1 MPVLTSDLVDV
12 AAKAAL
18 DKLAQNPVLV
28 NVADRL
34 AIAESFLIASA
45 SSERQVRSIGEEI
58 LDRVADELGV
68 EPDHIEGR
76 TGNRW
81 ILLDYGELVVHVL
94 LDEERDFY
102 RLENL
107 WSDGAVVPLEDPALS
122 DPARERLG
130 V

>member
-12 AAKAAL
+12 AAKAAF
-18 DKLAQNPVLV
+18 DKLALNPVLV

-45 SSERQVRSIGEEI
+45 SSERQVRAIGEEI

-107 WSDGAVVPLEDPALS
+107 WSDGVIVPLEDPALS

-130 V
+130 A

>member
-12 AAKAAL
+12 AAKAAF

-45 SSERQVRSIGEEI
+45 SSERQVRAIGEEI

-81 ILLDYGELVVHVL
+81 VLLDYGELVVHVL

-107 WSDGAVVPLEDPALS
+107 WPDGVIVPLEDPALS
-122 DPARERLG
+122 DPVRERLG
-130 V
+130 A

>member
-1 MPVLTSDLVDV
+1 MPVLTSDLVEV
-12 AAKAAL
+12 AAKAAF
-18 DKLAQNPVLV
+18 DKLALNPVLV

-45 SSERQVRSIGEEI
+45 SSERQVRAIGEEI

-107 WSDGAVVPLEDPALS
+107 WSDGVIVPLEDPALS
-122 DPARERLG
+122 DPVRERLG
-130 V
+130 A

>member
-12 AAKAAL
+12 AAKAAF

-58 LDRVADELGV
+58 LDRMADELGV

-107 WSDGAVVPLEDPALS
+107 WPDGAVVPLEDPALS
-122 DPARERLG
+122 DPARERVG
-130 V
+130 A

>member
-1 MPVLTSDLVDV
+1 MLTSDLVDV
-12 AAKAAL
+12 AAKAAF
-18 DKLAQNPVLV
+18 DKLALNPVLV

-45 SSERQVRSIGEEI
+45 SSERQVRAIGEEI

-107 WSDGAVVPLEDPALS
+107 WSDGVIVPLEDPALS
-122 DPARERLG
+122 DPVRERLG
-130 V
+130 A

>member
-1 MPVLTSDLVDV
+1 MLTSDLVGV
-12 AAKAAL
+12 AAKAAF
-18 DKLAQNPVLV
+18 DKLALNPVLV

-45 SSERQVRSIGEEI
+45 SSERQVRAIGEEI

-107 WSDGAVVPLEDPALS
+107 WSDGVIVPLEDPALS
-122 DPARERLG
+122 DPVRERLG
-130 V
+130 A

>member
-45 SSERQVRSIGEEI
+45 SSQRQVRAIGEEI

-107 WSDGAVVPLEDPALS
+107 WSDGAVVPLEDPALN

>member
-1 MPVLTSDLVDV
+1 MLTSDLVDV
-12 AAKAAL
+12 AAKAAF

-107 WSDGAVVPLEDPALS
+107 WPDGAVVPLEDPALS
-122 DPARERLG
+122 DPARERVG
-130 V
+130 A

>member
-12 AAKAAL
+12 AAKAAF

-107 WSDGAVVPLEDPALS
+107 WPDGAVVPLEDPALS
-122 DPARERLG
+122 DPARERVG
-130 V
+130 A

>member
-12 AAKAAL
+12 AAKAAF
-18 DKLAQNPVLV
+18 DKLALNPVLV

-45 SSERQVRSIGEEI
+45 SSERQVRAIGEEI

-122 DPARERLG
+122 DPVRERLG
-130 V
+130 A

>member
-1 MPVLTSDLVDV
+1 MTSDLVDV
-12 AAKAAL
+12 AAKAAF

-107 WSDGAVVPLEDPALS
+107 WPDGAVVPLEDPALS
-122 DPARERLG
+122 DPARERVG
-130 V
+130 A

>member
-45 SSERQVRSIGEEI
+45 SSERQVRAIGEEI

>member
-1 MPVLTSDLVDV
+1 MLTSDLVDV
-12 AAKAAL
+12 AAKAAF
-18 DKLAQNPVLV
+18 DKLALNPVLV

-45 SSERQVRSIGEEI
+45 SSERQVRAIGEEI

-122 DPARERLG
+122 DPVRERLG
-130 V
+130 A

>member
-12 AAKAAL
+12 AAKAAF

-58 LDRVADELGV
+58 LDRMADELGV

-107 WSDGAVVPLEDPALS
+107 WPDGAVMPLEDPALS
-122 DPARERLG
+122 DPARERVG
-130 V
+130 A

>member
-12 AAKAAL
+12 AAKAAF

-45 SSERQVRSIGEEI
+45 SSERQVRAIGEEI

-107 WSDGAVVPLEDPALS
+107 WPDGAVVPLEDPALS
-122 DPARERLG
+122 DPARERVG
-130 V
+130 A

>member
-1 MPVLTSDLVDV
+1 MPVLTSDLVEV
-12 AAKAAL
+12 AAKAAF
-18 DKLAQNPVLV
+18 DKLALNPVLV

-45 SSERQVRSIGEEI
+45 SSERQVRAIGEEI

-94 LDEERDFY
+94 LDE
-102 RLENL
+102 
-107 WSDGAVVPLEDPALS
+107 
-122 DPARERLG
+122 
-130 V
+130 

>member
-1 MPVLTSDLVDV
+1 MPVLTSDLVEV
-12 AAKAAL
+12 AAKAAF
-18 DKLAQNPVLV
+18 DKLALNPVLV

-45 SSERQVRSIGEEI
+45 SSERQVRAIGEEI

-68 EPDHIEGR
+68 EPDRIEGR

-107 WSDGAVVPLEDPALS
+107 WSDGVIVPLEDPALS
-122 DPARERLG
+122 DPVRERLG
-130 V
+130 A

>member
-1 MPVLTSDLVDV
+1 MPVLTSDLVEV
-12 AAKAAL
+12 AAKAAF
-18 DKLAQNPVLV
+18 DKLALNPVLV

-45 SSERQVRSIGEEI
+45 SSERQVRAIGEEI

-81 ILLDYGELVVHVL
+81 VLLDYGELVVHVL

-107 WSDGAVVPLEDPALS
+107 WPDGVIVPLEDPALS
-122 DPARERLG
+122 DPVRERLG
-130 V
+130 A

>member
-12 AAKAAL
+12 AAKAAF
-18 DKLAQNPVLV
+18 DKLALNPVLV

-45 SSERQVRSIGEEI
+45 SSERQVRAIGEEI

-107 WSDGAVVPLEDPALS
+107 WSDGVIVPLEDPALS
-122 DPARERLG
+122 DPVRERLG
-130 V
+130 A

>member
-1 MPVLTSDLVDV
+1 MPVLTSDLVEV
-12 AAKAAL
+12 AAKAAF
-18 DKLAQNPVLV
+18 DKLALNPVLV

-45 SSERQVRSIGEEI
+45 SSERQVRAIGEEI

-81 ILLDYGELVVHVL
+81 ILLDYGALVVHVL

-107 WSDGAVVPLEDPALS
+107 WSDGVIVPLEDPALS
-122 DPARERLG
+122 DPVRERLG
-130 V
+130 A

>member
-12 AAKAAL
+12 AAKAAF
-18 DKLAQNPVLV
+18 DKLALNPVLV

-122 DPARERLG
+122 DPARERVG
-130 V
+130 A

>member
-1 MPVLTSDLVDV
+1 MPVLTSDLVEV
-12 AAKAAL
+12 AAKAAF
-18 DKLAQNPVLV
+18 DKLALNPVLV

-45 SSERQVRSIGEEI
+45 SSERQVRAIGEEI

-81 ILLDYGELVVHVL
+81 VLLDYGELVVHVL

-107 WSDGAVVPLEDPALS
+107 WPDGAVVPLEDPALS
-122 DPARERLG
+122 DPARERVG
-130 V
+130 A

>member
-12 AAKAAL
+12 AAKAAF

-45 SSERQVRSIGEEI
+45 SSERQVRAIGEEI

-107 WSDGAVVPLEDPALS
+107 WSDGVIVPLEDPALS
-122 DPARERLG
+122 DPVRERLG
-130 V
+130 A

>member
-1 MPVLTSDLVDV
+1 MPVLTSDLVEV
-12 AAKAAL
+12 AAKAAF
-18 DKLAQNPVLV
+18 DKLALNPVLV

-58 LDRVADELGV
+58 LDRMADELGV

-107 WSDGAVVPLEDPALS
+107 WPDGAVVPLEDPALS
-122 DPARERLG
+122 DPARERVG
-130 V
+130 A

>member
-12 AAKAAL
+12 AAKAAF

-45 SSERQVRSIGEEI
+45 SSERQVRAIGEEI

-81 ILLDYGELVVHVL
+81 VLLDYGELVVHVL

-107 WSDGAVVPLEDPALS
+107 WPDGAVVPLEDPALS
-122 DPARERLG
+122 DPARERVG
-130 V
+130 A

>member
-45 SSERQVRSIGEEI
+45 SSERQVRAIGEEI
-58 LDRVADELGV
+58 VDRVADELGV

-122 DPARERLG
+122 DPARERVG
-130 V
+130 A

>member
-12 AAKAAL
+12 AAKAAF

-76 TGNRW
+76 AGNRW

-107 WSDGAVVPLEDPALS
+107 WSDGVIVPLDDPALS
-122 DPARERLG
+122 DPVRERLG
-130 V
+130 A

>member
-12 AAKAAL
+12 AAKAAF

-81 ILLDYGELVVHVL
+81 VLLDYGELVVHVL

-107 WSDGAVVPLEDPALS
+107 WPDGAVVPLEDPALS
-122 DPARERLG
+122 DPARERVG
-130 V
+130 A

>member
-1 MPVLTSDLVDV
+1 MLTSDLVEV
-12 AAKAAL
+12 AAKAAF
-18 DKLAQNPVLV
+18 DKLALNPVLV

-45 SSERQVRSIGEEI
+45 SSERQVRAIGEEI

-107 WSDGAVVPLEDPALS
+107 WSDGVIVPLEDPALS
-122 DPARERLG
+122 DPVRERLG
-130 V
+130 A

>member
-1 MPVLTSDLVDV
+1 MPVLTSDLVEV
-12 AAKAAL
+12 AAKAAF

-107 WSDGAVVPLEDPALS
+107 WSDGVIVPLEDPALS
-122 DPARERLG
+122 DPVRERLG
-130 V
+130 A

>member
-12 AAKAAL
+12 AAKAAF

-107 WSDGAVVPLEDPALS
+107 WSDGVIVPLEDPALS
-122 DPARERLG
+122 DPVRERLG
-130 V
+130 A

>member
-1 MPVLTSDLVDV
+1 MPVLTSDLVEV
-12 AAKAAL
+12 AAKAAF
-18 DKLAQNPVLV
+18 DKLALNPVLV

-45 SSERQVRSIGEEI
+45 SSERQVRAIGEEI

-81 ILLDYGELVVHVL
+81 VLLDYGELVVHVL

-102 RLENL
+102 RLKNL
-107 WSDGAVVPLEDPALS
+107 WPDGVIVPLEDPALS
-122 DPARERLG
+122 DPVRERLG
-130 V
+130 A

>member
-1 MPVLTSDLVDV
+1 MLTSDLVDV
-12 AAKAAL
+12 AAKAAF

-81 ILLDYGELVVHVL
+81 VLLDYGELVVHVL

-107 WSDGAVVPLEDPALS
+107 WPDGAVVPLEDPALS
-122 DPARERLG
+122 DPARERVG
-130 V
+130 A